1 MFIVNCYHNLPTH
14 ICDVHHLFQVN
25 TILTQK
31 IDEKNNMRRESS
43 TQKAELRSTLTHT
56 NTNLALVEAE
66 MARMKAD
73 YQVKCKE
80 LDR

>member
-1 MFIVNCYHNLPTH
+1 MFSVCCHDLPIH
-14 ICDVHHLFQVN
+14 ICDVHYLLQVN

-31 IDEKNNMRRESS
+31 IEEKNNMRRESS

-73 YQVKCKE
+73 YEFKCKE

>member
-1 MFIVNCYHNLPTH
+1 M
-14 ICDVHHLFQVN
+14 
-25 TILTQK
+25 TQK
-31 IDEKNNMRRESS
+31 IEEKNNMRRESS

-73 YQVKCKE
+73 YEFKCKE